1 MTGTDCLEHTWL
13 KRQIRPQL
21 APKPCNV
28 PPPKYKTTP
37 STPSPPPPPVC
48 IIQLFSIFCDLYTKK
63 TP

>member
-13 KRQIRPQL
+13 KRQTRPQL

-37 STPSPPPPPVC
+37 STPSPPPTTVC
-48 IIQLFSIFCDLYTKK
+48 IIQLF
-63 TP
+63 